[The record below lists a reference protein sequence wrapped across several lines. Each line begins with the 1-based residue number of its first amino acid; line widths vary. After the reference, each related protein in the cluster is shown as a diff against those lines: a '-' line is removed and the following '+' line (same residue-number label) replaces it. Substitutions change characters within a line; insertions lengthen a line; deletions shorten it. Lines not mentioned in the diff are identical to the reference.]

1 MNVWLVAA
9 VVLVVA
15 WLPCL
20 AVCLFASELMDG
32 LVAVEL
38 GSTLLTSVLMLLSI
52 ALRRQPFIDLA
63 LAFALVS
70 IVGSLAFAR
79 TMEEDL

>member
-1 MNVWLVAA
+1 MSVWLLAA
-9 VVLVVA
+9 VVLVLA

-20 AVCLFASELMDG
+20 GVCILASEIYA

-52 ALRRQPFIDLA
+52 AFKRQPFIDLA
-63 LAFALVS
+63 LAFVLVS

-79 TMEEDL
+79 LMEENI

>member
-1 MNVWLVAA
+1 MSVWLVAA
-9 VVLVVA
+9 VVLVLA

-20 AVCLFASELMDG
+20 GVCLLATEFDA

-52 ALRRQPFIDLA
+52 AFKRQPFIDLA
-63 LAFALVS
+63 LAFVLVS

-79 TMEEDL
+79 MMEEEI

>member
-1 MNVWLVAA
+1 MNAWLLAA
-9 VVLVVA
+9 VVLVLA

-20 AVCLFASELMDG
+20 VVCLLGSELDA

-38 GSTLLTSVLMLLSI
+38 GSTMLTTVLMLLSI
-52 ALRRQPFIDLA
+52 ALQRQPFIDLA
-63 LAFALVS
+63 LAFVLVS

-79 TMEEDL
+79 MMEEDI

>member
-1 MNVWLVAA
+1 MSVWLLAA
-9 VVLVVA
+9 IVLVGA

-20 AVCLFASELMDG
+20 GVCVLASEIDA

-38 GSTLLTSVLMLLSI
+38 GSTLLTSVLMLL
-52 ALRRQPFIDLA
+52 ALAFHRQPFIDLA
-63 LAFALVS
+63 LAFVLVS

-79 TMEEDL
+79 LMEDDI

>member
-1 MNVWLVAA
+1 MNVWLTAA
-9 VVLVVA
+9 VVLVLA

-20 AVCLFASELMDG
+20 GVCLLASDFDA

-38 GSTLLTSVLMLLSI
+38 GATLLTSVLMLLSI
-52 ALRRQPFIDLA
+52 GFKRQPFVDLA
-63 LAFALVS
+63 LAFVLVS

-79 TMEEDL
+79 MMEEEI

>member
-9 VVLVVA
+9 VVLVLA

-20 AVCLFASELMDG
+20 AVCVLASEFDA

-52 ALRRQPFIDLA
+52 AFKRQPFIDLA
-63 LAFALVS
+63 LAFVLVS

-79 TMEEDL
+79 MMEEDI

>member
-1 MNVWLVAA
+1 MSLWLLAA
-9 VVLVVA
+9 VVLVLA

-20 AVCLFASELMDG
+20 AVCLMAGEFDA

-52 ALRRQPFIDLA
+52 AFQRQPFIDLA
-63 LAFALVS
+63 LAFVLVS

-79 TMEEDL
+79 MMEEEI

>member
-1 MNVWLVAA
+1 MSVWMLAA
-9 VVLVVA
+9 VVLILA

-20 AVCLFASELMDG
+20 AVCLLAGEFDG

-52 ALRRQPFIDLA
+52 AFRRQPFIDLA
-63 LAFALVS
+63 LVFMLVS
-70 IVGSLAFAR
+70 VVGSLAYAR
-79 TMEEDL
+79 SMEEQL

>member
-9 VVLVVA
+9 VVLVLA

-20 AVCLFASELMDG
+20 GVCMFASEIDA

-38 GSTLLTSVLMLLSI
+38 GSTLLASVLMLLSI
-52 ALRRQPFIDLA
+52 AFRRQPFIDLA
-63 LAFALVS
+63 VAFVLVS

-79 TMEEDL
+79 LMEERI

>member
-1 MNVWLVAA
+1 MSVWMLAA
-9 VVLVVA
+9 VVLVLA

-20 AVCLFASELMDG
+20 GVCLLASEFDA

-38 GSTLLTSVLMLLSI
+38 GATLLTSVLMLLSI
-52 ALRRQPFIDLA
+52 AFGRQPFIDLA
-63 LAFALVS
+63 LAFVLVS

-79 TMEEDL
+79 MMEEQI

>member
-1 MNVWLVAA
+1 MSVLLLAA
-9 VVLVVA
+9 IVLVLA

-20 AVCLFASELMDG
+20 GVCLMASERDA

-38 GSTLLTSVLMLLSI
+38 GSTLLTSVLMLLSL
-52 ALRRQPFIDLA
+52 AFKRQPFIDLA
-63 LAFALVS
+63 LAFVLVS

-79 TMEEDL
+79 IMEEDI

>member
-9 VVLVVA
+9 VVLVLA

-20 AVCLFASELMDG
+20 AVCIFATDLDA

-38 GSTLLTSVLMLLSI
+38 GSTLLTTVLMLLSI
-52 ALRRQPFIDLA
+52 AFGRQPFIDLA
-63 LAFALVS
+63 LAFVLVS

-79 TMEEDL
+79 LMEERL

>member
-1 MNVWLVAA
+1 MSVWLLAA
-9 VVLVVA
+9 VVLVLA

-20 AVCLFASELMDG
+20 GVCLLATEFDA

-52 ALRRQPFIDLA
+52 AFKRQPFIDLA
-63 LAFALVS
+63 LAFVLVS

-79 TMEEDL
+79 MMEEKI

>member
-1 MNVWLVAA
+1 MSVWLLSA
-9 VVLVVA
+9 VVLVLA

-20 AVCLFASELMDG
+20 GVCLLAREIDA

-38 GSTLLTSVLMLLSI
+38 GSTLLTSVLMLLAI
-52 ALRRQPFIDLA
+52 AFKRQPFIDLA
-63 LAFALVS
+63 LAFVLVS

-79 TMEEDL
+79 MMEEDI

>member
-1 MNVWLVAA
+1 MSVWLLAA
-9 VVLVVA
+9 IVLVLA

-20 AVCLFASELMDG
+20 CVCLIAGEFDG

-38 GSTLLTSVLMLLSI
+38 GATLLTSALMLLSI
-52 ALRRQPFIDLA
+52 AFKRQPFIDLA
-63 LAFALVS
+63 LAFVLVS

-79 TMEEDL
+79 LMEEEL